1 MFFLDDL
8 SGWQRYKKVFHETG
22 LAPLS
27 CLFFPEGGQLSS
39 RSNWIEDTCDLMAKV
54 AVIPDY
60 GDHQYNHTKSNKRVY
75 VGNKKAKLGK
85 QINFKSACK
94 STVTK
99 LEVGDMVIFL

>member
-54 AVIPDY
+54 AVNTDY
-60 GDHQYNHTKSNKRVY
+60 GDHQYNHTKLNKSVF
-75 VGNKKAKLGK
+75 VGNKKLGK
-85 QINFKSACK
+85 QINFKSACE